1 MSKALYI
8 KRDYYTVYD
17 NDYIVKTTLYDDGK
31 VRIEVISNKE
41 VPVELALTTN
51 DDTKEFA
58 LKLKK

>member
-31 VRIEVISNKE
+31 VRIEVVSNKE
-41 VPVELALTTN
+41 VPVELAITTN

>member
-31 VRIEVISNKE
+31 VRIEVVSNKE
-41 VPVELALTTN
+41 VPVELAITTN
-51 DDTKEFA
+51 DDTKEYT

>member
-17 NDYIVKTTLYDDGK
+17 NDYTVETTLYDDGK
-31 VRIEVISNKE
+31 VRIEVVSNKE
-41 VPVELALTTN
+41 VPVELAITTN

>member
-41 VPVELALTTN
+41 VPVELAITTN

>member
-1 MSKALYI
+1 MSNALYI

-17 NDYIVKTTLYDDGK
+17 KEYIIKTILYDDGK

-41 VPVELALTTN
+41 VPVELAITTN

>member
-1 MSKALYI
+1 MSNALYI

-41 VPVELALTTN
+41 VPVELAITTN